1 MQVTR
6 KLVACDPDHNRIY
19 GAGLRSAQINRGV
32 TAMTGSSWN
41 RKVLIVIAVA
51 LSSLAV
57 VVCIGLAY
65 PIPVANPA
73 LGANWECH
81 RSAGIVTTCR
91 RISRVQPAIH
101 RALDRPSEPQRV

>member
-1 MQVTR
+1 
-6 KLVACDPDHNRIY
+6 
-19 GAGLRSAQINRGV
+19 
-32 TAMTGSSWN
+32 MTGSSWN